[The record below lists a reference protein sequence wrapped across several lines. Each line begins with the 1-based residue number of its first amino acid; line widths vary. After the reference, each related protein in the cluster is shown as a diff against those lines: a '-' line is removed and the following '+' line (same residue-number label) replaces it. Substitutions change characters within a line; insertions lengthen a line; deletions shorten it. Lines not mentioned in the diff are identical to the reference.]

1 MRRLLLV
8 LLFLTLLTTPAFA
21 VDVDSELF
29 EASGAQALQEAL
41 PSSAMDILGQLELE
55 DSLDLDTGLSQIID
69 YGSGQLA
76 GYIRGG
82 LKRAALLLGVV
93 LLCALVRNLRD
104 ASGDSSQPVYVSF
117 AAVLAVTALGIGSLR
132 SFVGLGSDAIADL
145 SAFSKALLPTLA
157 AALAASGRSITA
169 TGMYAAASLFC
180 DILITLIDR
189 VILPFVYLYVGASAA
204 EAALSGV
211 MMGRIAAL
219 IKWLVTNM
227 LKFLLLGF
235 TAYLSISGVISGSAD
250 SAAVKAAKTALSAA
264 VPLVGSIISDA
275 SEAVLVSASILKSSA
290 GIFGLLAVLAVCV
303 SPFLNIGVNY
313 LAYKGCAALASAI
326 GGGNETKLIDD
337 LGTALGMVLAMA
349 ASCALVLLIS
359 CTAALKAVVG

>member
-1 MRRLLLV
+1 MRRIIILIV
-8 LLFLTLLTTPAFA
+8 LMALMAIPAMA
-21 VDVDSELF
+21 MDVDEELF
-29 EASGAQALQEAL
+29 QSSGANTLQAAL
-41 PSSAMDILGQLELE
+41 PPSAQDILGQLSLE
-55 DSLDLDTGLSQIID
+55 DSLDLDAGLSQIID

-76 GYIRGG
+76 GYIRSGAR
-82 LKRAALLLGVV
+82 RAALLLGVV
-93 LLCALVRNLRD
+93 LLCAVARSLRD
-104 ASGDSSQPVYVSF
+104 STGDTGQPLYLNL

-157 AALAASGRSITA
+157 AALAASGRGITA
-169 TGMYAAASLFC
+169 AGIYVAASLFC

-189 VILPFVYLYVGASAA
+189 VILPLVYLYAAASAA
-204 EAALSGV
+204 EAAVGGG
-211 MMGRIAAL
+211 MMGRVAEL
-219 IKWLVTNM
+219 IKWLVTNL
-227 LKFLLLGF
+227 LKALLLCF

-250 SAAVKAAKTALSAA
+250 SAAVKAAKAALSTA
-264 VPLVGSIISDA
+264 VPVVGSIISDA

-303 SPFLNIGVNY
+303 APFLNIGVNY

-326 GGGNETKLIDD
+326 GGGSESRLIGD

-349 ASCALVLLIS
+349 AACALALLIS